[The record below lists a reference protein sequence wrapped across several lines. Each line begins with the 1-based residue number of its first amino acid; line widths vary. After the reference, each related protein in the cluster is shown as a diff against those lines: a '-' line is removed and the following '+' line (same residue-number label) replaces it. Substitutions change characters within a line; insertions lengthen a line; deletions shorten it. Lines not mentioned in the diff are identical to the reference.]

1 MLVFFNDLRATPLRK
16 HAKIQGV
23 RFSTVHPRVMN
34 DVRSIPRAEVAALG
48 GIQRAAARM
57 VRAAADVAHAG
68 LENRAASVEISGE
81 GRSLALPRSAT
92 SAERLPHDLPEA
104 LIDSEIA
111 AHEQAANLKVLATAF
126 EMSET
131 LLDIKR

>member
-1 MLVFFNDLRATPLRK
+1 MRD
-16 HAKIQGV
+16 
-23 RFSTVHPRVMN
+23 STVHPRVMN
-34 DVRSIPRAEVAALG
+34 DVRSIPRAEAAALG
-48 GIQRAAARM
+48 GIQRAEARM
-57 VRAAADVAHAG
+57 VRAAADVAHKS
-68 LENRAASVEISGE
+68 LENRAANVEISEE
-81 GRSLALPRSAT
+81 GRSLALPLSGELAARP
-92 SAERLPHDLPEA
+92 PHDLPEA